1 MQGFRHCGGDAGF
14 SSRPLNPFDVH
25 SPCFLFF
32 PAACLF
38 LRQTDSHRWTRWGI
52 GAVAAAVGILPARAF
67 RRIPANFLP
76 LNQPASC
83 HPPLGLRTAKSPSL
97 SAKFYQTTCQ
107 TYPSMIK
114 FCQKKNSCAK
124 CARFTRREIF
134 LMIRKVVV
142 AGGGVLG
149 SQIAFQS
156 AYCGFDVTIWLRSEG
171 SIGRTQPKLDHLHQ
185 VYIDTINL
193 MATPDGQ
200 TPANWANGIA
210 DFDGFDPKKCL
221 EKVEAAYKNTHLE
234 LDMAKAVADADLVIE
249 SMAEN
254 VEDKISFYQ
263 KLAPL
268 MPAKTVL
275 VTNSSTLLPSKFAKY
290 TGRPDEYLSLHFAN
304 SIWKNNIAE
313 IMAQSKTDPKVF
325 DTVMQF
331 ANDIRMIALPVRKEK
346 SGYLLNSM
354 LVPLLFSAMD
364 LYVNGISD
372 PESIDKAWTLG
383 TGAPKGPFHILDT
396 VGLTTAHNIVKMYLK
411 IPSFLAPYNF
421 KGMDKMLKE
430 YIDAGKLGQSSGEGF
445 FKYEK

>member
-1 MQGFRHCGGDAGF
+1 MSNLEPEQVKQAESAP
-14 SSRPLNPFDVH
+14 SSPENAPE
-25 SPCFLFF
+25 SPEKKEESALYYTKWQQRMMKKGYVVTPKVKKPAKQNAMEWIATLVGALLLVLLLKAFVGSPVVVDGNSMYPTLHNGEIMMMSKLHYGTSYFF
-32 PAACLF
+32 
-38 LRQTDSHRWTRWGI
+38 
-52 GAVAAAVGILPARAF
+52 
-67 RRIPANFLP
+67 
-76 LNQPASC
+76 NQP
-83 HPPLGLRTAKSPSL
+83 
-97 SAKFYQTTCQ
+97 
-107 TYPSMIK
+107 I
-114 FCQKKNSCAK
+114 
-124 CARFTRREIF
+124 
-134 LMIRKVVV
+134 
-142 AGGGVLG
+142 VLG

-156 AYCGFDVTIWLRSEG
+156 AYCGFDVTIWLRSES

-210 DFDGFDPKKCL
+210 DFYGFDTKKCL
-221 EKVEAAYKNTHLE
+221 AKVEAAYKNTHLE

-331 ANDIRMIALPVRKEK
+331 AHDIRMIALPVRKEK

-445 FKYEK
+445 FKYE